1 MSFSET
7 IALKSPTGA
16 FLSVNLRLADT
27 SPRGVLQINHGLA
40 EHSARYARFA
50 EFLGAHGFHSYA
62 HDHRGHGF
70 TKAPDA
76 PLGRFSEQ
84 DGAGKVIADTH
95 AVHGHIAARHPGL
108 PVIVFGHSMGGLIA
122 ANYVRCH
129 PEHVCG
135 AAIWNANF
143 SAGMLG
149 RLARAILAWEAF
161 RMGSD
166 VPSRVLPRLT
176 FQAWGESIAAPR
188 TTTDWLSH
196 DAAEV
201 DAYIDD
207 PLCGWAPSISMWRDV
222 FDLIFAGADIRKY
235 QTVPRDIPINLVGGA
250 EDPATDGGKAVA
262 RFAQNLRQA
271 GFSTL
276 VSRIYPETRH
286 ESLNELNR
294 NITMQDLVNWL
305 DLVIPAR

>member
-1 MSFSET
+1 
-7 IALKSPTGA
+7 
-16 FLSVNLRLADT
+16 
-27 SPRGVLQINHGLA
+27 
-40 EHSARYARFA
+40 
-50 EFLGAHGFHSYA
+50 
-62 HDHRGHGF
+62 
-70 TKAPDA
+70 
-76 PLGRFSEQ
+76 
-84 DGAGKVIADTH
+84 
-95 AVHGHIAARHPGL
+95 
-108 PVIVFGHSMGGLIA
+108 
-122 ANYVRCH
+122 
-129 PEHVCG
+129 
-135 AAIWNANF
+135 
-143 SAGMLG
+143 
-149 RLARAILAWEAF
+149 
-161 RMGSD
+161 MGSD

-201 DAYIDD
+201 DAYIAD

-271 GFSTL
+271 GFSNL